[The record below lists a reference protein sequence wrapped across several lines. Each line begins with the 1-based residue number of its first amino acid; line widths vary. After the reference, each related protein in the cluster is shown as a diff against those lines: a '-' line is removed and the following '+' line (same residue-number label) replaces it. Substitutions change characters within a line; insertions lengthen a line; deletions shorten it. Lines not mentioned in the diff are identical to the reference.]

1 LKIRLLTPAGG
12 KERERE
18 DNIRDSQ
25 RMEQQ
30 HTNWSSPLIS
40 SSPDSWLHLMC
51 FFGTSRDFSYV
62 PDRTK
67 TVFNAACTCI
77 YSISRAPSVLWM
89 GTLAIFTITG
99 FGCSFKHVKPQFRYE
114 IAMAG
119 NWPTNVRPASC
130 AARPCNICKGGPVA
144 PACTCHWSY
153 CVFCTEIL
161 GGLRISRLISDYLE
175 GMLWQVTV
183 DACGFVTDLGVGKRK
198 PCLCLFLRG
207 LHHRGCFCGRK
218 LSLFQVA
225 V

>member
-1 LKIRLLTPAGG
+1 
-12 KERERE
+12 
-18 DNIRDSQ
+18 
-25 RMEQQ
+25 MEQQ

-89 GTLAIFTITG
+89 GTLAIFTITHWRG

-114 IAMAG
+114 ITMAG

-183 DACGFVTDLGVGKRK
+183 LTLAAL
-198 PCLCLFLRG
+198 
-207 LHHRGCFCGRK
+207 
-218 LSLFQVA
+218 
-225 V
+225 